1 MVDEEATQ
9 DGRQLVVFRL
19 SEESYGINVES
30 TREIFHLQNITHVPN
45 APEYVEGVINL
56 RGKVVPVI
64 DLRKRFGVEA
74 SEATSDSRI
83 VVVEYQGED
92 VGLIVDAV
100 DEVLTVGADDLAGA
114 PEVTRQGDATISQGF
129 AQINGELVILIDIE
143 TVLGGKDEANPPQQL
158 ETAA

>member
-1 MVDEEATQ
+1 MADGEIVQDE
-9 DGRQLVVFRL
+9 RQLVVFRL
-19 SEESYGINVES
+19 SDESYGIDVGS

-100 DEVLTVGADDLAGA
+100 DEVLTVGADDIAGA